1 MLNLAL
7 IIGLWTTTCIM
18 TQNGHNSGFVVE
30 SYDVR
35 ENGSYDLKTEGYT
48 DAACSQ
54 QYATDSETGVVKV
67 GKKLSGIFVS
77 GNTFE
82 ADFQNVI
89 GVDLGAV
96 RVEGNN
102 LKIARGM
109 KGSNMRNTMVGL
121 FDYVKK

>member
-18 TQNGHNSGFVVE
+18 TQNGRNSGFVVE

-35 ENGSYDLKTEGYT
+35 ENGSYDHKTEWYA

-67 GKKLSGIFVS
+67 GKKLSGIFIS
-77 GNTFE
+77 GSTFE
-82 ADFQNVI
+82 ADFENVSGI
-89 GVDLGAV
+89 DLGAV
-96 RVEGNN
+96 RVENN
-102 LKIARGM
+102 KLKIARGM
-109 KGSNMRNTMVGL
+109 RGSNMRNIMVGL
-121 FDYVKK
+121 FEYVKK